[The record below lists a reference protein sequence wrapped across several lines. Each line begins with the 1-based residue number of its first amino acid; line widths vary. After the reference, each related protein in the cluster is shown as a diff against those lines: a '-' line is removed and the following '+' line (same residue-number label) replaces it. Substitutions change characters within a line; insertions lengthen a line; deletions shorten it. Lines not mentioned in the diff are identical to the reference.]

1 MKKKPKK
8 CSPFPKKMTRQYRW
22 QLLRKGS
29 GRCMICGGKPD
40 KRAVKSRLCP
50 KHLKAQRLRMR
61 VRLGIKRP
69 FLTPAEQ
76 AELDWSLGYDVI
88 ASMTGRSKDTV
99 KRWFTKLV
107 LSGMVKA
114 GDCPDHSKMAA
125 ALLRKKRVRAVL
137 EEV

>member
-1 MKKKPKK
+1 
-8 CSPFPKKMTRQYRW
+8 
-22 QLLRKGS
+22 
-29 GRCMICGGKPD
+29 
-40 KRAVKSRLCP
+40 
-50 KHLKAQRLRMR
+50 MR

-69 FLTPAEQ
+69 FLSPAEQ

-88 ASMTGRSKDTV
+88 ASMTGRGKETV